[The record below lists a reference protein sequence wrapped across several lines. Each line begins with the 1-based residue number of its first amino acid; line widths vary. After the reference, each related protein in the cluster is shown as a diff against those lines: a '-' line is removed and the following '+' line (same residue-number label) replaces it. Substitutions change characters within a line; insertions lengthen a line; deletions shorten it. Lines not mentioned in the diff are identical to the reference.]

1 MTKYVVRR
9 ILQSIPTLFGISLLV
24 YAIMLAT
31 PGGPVAA
38 LTFGP
43 RTTPLE
49 REALAAQLGVN
60 DPFYIQYL
68 RWLLGDDWMRF
79 DSDGD
84 GISDTAY
91 LIPLDADGD
100 GEPEPPG
107 YRRGIFRGD
116 FGSSFYHGRRH
127 VLDVILERVGAT
139 FELGL
144 ASFMVGITLGL
155 PIGVLAAVN
164 RGGLFDNITRIMSVV
179 FNAMPSFW
187 LGLMLLLVFGGT
199 GLGLLPMGN
208 RCGIVLVGGC
218 PPFHGRLEYMVL
230 PTFVIAAGAVAAY
243 SRFMRASLLDV
254 SNQDYIRTARAKGLS
269 SQSVWFGHGLRNAL
283 IPIATLLGPT
293 ITGILSGAAIT
304 ETIFSWPGLG
314 RLVVSSITQRDYPT
328 VMAVVMFAALATI
341 IGYLISDILYALIDP
356 RIRLR

>member
-1 MTKYVVRR
+1 MTKFVIRR
-9 ILQSIPTLFGISLLV
+9 FLQAIPTLFGISLLV

-38 LTFGP
+38 LTFSP
-43 RTTPLE
+43 TVTPQE
-49 REALAAQLGVN
+49 RAALAAQLGVN
-60 DPFYIQYL
+60 DPFHIQYL

-84 GISDTAY
+84 GVADTAY

-107 YRRGIFRGD
+107 TRRGILRGD
-116 FGSSFYHGRRH
+116 FGSSFFHGKRH
-127 VLDVILERVGAT
+127 VVDVIFERLAAT
-139 FELGL
+139 FELGA
-144 ASFMVGITLGL
+144 ASLVVGLTIGI
-155 PIGVLAAVN
+155 PVGVLAAVN
-164 RGGLFDNITRIMSVV
+164 RGGYFDNFTRIMAVV
-179 FNAMPSFW
+179 FNALPSFW
-187 LGLMLLLVFGGT
+187 LGLLLLLVFGGT

-218 PPFHGRLEYMVL
+218 PPFYERLEYLFL
-230 PTFVIAAGAVAAY
+230 PTFVIAVGGVAAY

-254 SNQDYIRTARAKGLS
+254 SGQDYIRTARAKGLS
-269 SQSVWFGHGLRNAL
+269 GRMVWFRHGLRNAL

-293 ITGILSGAAIT
+293 ITGVLSGAAIT
-304 ETIFSWPGLG
+304 EQVFAWPGVG
-314 RLVVSSITQRDYPT
+314 RLVVSSITQKDYPT
-328 VMAVVMFAALATI
+328 VMAVVMFAAIATI
-341 IGYLISDILYALIDP
+341 LGYLLSDILYALIDP

>member
-1 MTKYVVRR
+1 MSTFVIRR
-9 ILQSIPTLFGISLLV
+9 ILQAIPTLFGISILV

-38 LTFGP
+38 LTFSP
-43 RTTPLE
+43 TVTPQE
-49 REALAAQLGVN
+49 RAALAAQLGVN
-60 DPFYIQYL
+60 DPFHIQYL

-84 GISDTAY
+84 GVADTAY

-107 YRRGIFRGD
+107 KRRGILRGD
-116 FGSSFYHGRRH
+116 FGSSFFHGRRH
-127 VLDVILERVGAT
+127 VVDVIFERLGAT
-139 FELGL
+139 FELGA
-144 ASFMVGITLGL
+144 ASLVVGVTIGI

-164 RGGLFDNITRIMSVV
+164 RGGYFDNFTRIMSVV
-179 FNAMPSFW
+179 FNALPSFW
-187 LGLMLLLVFGGT
+187 LGLLLLLMFGGT

-218 PPFHGRLEYMVL
+218 PPFYERLEYLFL
-230 PTFVIAAGAVAAY
+230 PTFVIAVGGVAAY

-254 SNQDYIRTARAKGLS
+254 SGQDYIRTARAKGLS
-269 SQSVWFGHGLRNAL
+269 GRMVWFRHGLRNAL

-293 ITGILSGAAIT
+293 ITGVLSGAAIT
-304 ETIFSWPGLG
+304 EQVFAWPGVG
-314 RLVVSSITQRDYPT
+314 RLVVSSITQKDYPT
-328 VMAVVMFAALATI
+328 VMAVVMFAAVATI
-341 IGYLISDILYALIDP
+341 LGYLLSDILYALIDP

>member
-1 MTKYVVRR
+1 MTKYVIRR
-9 ILQSIPTLFGISLLV
+9 MLQAIPTLFGISLLV
-24 YAIMLAT
+24 YAIMLAA

-38 LTFGP
+38 LTFAP
-43 RTTPLE
+43 NVTPQE
-49 REALAAQLGVN
+49 RAALATQLGVN
-60 DPFYIQYL
+60 DPFYVQYL

-107 YRRGIFRGD
+107 YRRGIVRGD

-127 VLDVILERVGAT
+127 VLSIIVDRMAAT
-139 FELGL
+139 FELGAISL
-144 ASFMVGITLGL
+144 IVGLTVGL
-155 PIGVLAAVN
+155 PVGVLAAID
-164 RGGLFDNITRIMSVV
+164 RGSTFDRISRVMAVI
-179 FNAMPSFW
+179 FNAIPGFW

-208 RCGIVLVGGC
+208 RCGITLIGGC
-218 PPFHGRLEYMVL
+218 PPFWQRIEYLIL
-230 PTFVIAAGAVAAY
+230 PTFVLAAGGIAGF

-254 SNQDYIRTARAKGLS
+254 SSQDYIRTARSRGLNER
-269 SQSVWFGHGLRNAL
+269 SVWFRHGVRNAL
-283 IPIATLLGPT
+283 IPIATFLGPA
-293 ITGILSGAAIT
+293 ITGILGGAAIT

-314 RLVVSSITQRDYPT
+314 RLAVTSITQRDYPT
-328 VMAVVMFAALATI
+328 VMAVAMFAAVATI
-341 IGYLISDILYALIDP
+341 LGYLLSDILYALIDP

>member
-1 MTKYVVRR
+1 MTKFIIRR
-9 ILQSIPTLFGISLLV
+9 SLQAIPTLFGISILV

-38 LTFGP
+38 LTFAP
-43 RTTPLE
+43 DITPQE
-49 REALAAQLGVN
+49 RAALAAQLGVN
-60 DPFYIQYL
+60 DPWHIQYL

-84 GISDTAY
+84 GRADTAY

-107 YRRGIFRGD
+107 NRRGILRGD
-116 FGSSFYHGRRH
+116 FGNSFFHGQRH
-127 VLDVILERVGAT
+127 VIPVIAERLGAT
-139 FELGL
+139 FELGA
-144 ASFMVGITLGL
+144 ASIVVGLTIGI
-155 PIGVLAAVN
+155 PVGVLAAVD
-164 RGGLFDNITRIMSVV
+164 RGGLFDNLTRIVAVV
-179 FNAMPSFW
+179 FNALPVFW
-187 LGLMLLLVFGGT
+187 LGLLLLLIFGGT

-218 PPFHGRLEYMVL
+218 PPFYQRLEYLIM
-230 PTFVIAAGAVAAY
+230 PTFVIAAGVVAAY

-254 SNQDYIRTARAKGLS
+254 SGQDYIRTARAKGLS
-269 SQSVWFGHGLRNAL
+269 GRMVWFRHGLRNAL

-293 ITGILSGAAIT
+293 VTSVLSGAAIT
-304 ETIFSWPGLG
+304 ETVFSWPGVG
-314 RLVVSSITQRDYPT
+314 RLVVSSITQKDYPL
-328 VMAVVMFAALATI
+328 VMAVVMAAAVATI
-341 IGYLISDILYALIDP
+341 LGYLISDILYALIDP